1 MVENIIEDPT
11 IPIVAQNIVNDSI
24 PKLFDNGN
32 CYTPAGREVI
42 YNFINKIVNTNSD
55 WRFTPYNYTKEVAY
69 HSLFKV
75 ELSFFAF
82 DPLEFRI
89 NCSKMIRKFFR

>member
-55 WRFTPYNYTKEVAY
+55 WRFTPI
-69 HSLFKV
+69 
-75 ELSFFAF
+75 